1 MRRGLFATAFEK
13 QFPPLAPFADGREVG
28 KAAKD
33 WPQLNFVIYHSAYR
47 HVGGSPAEG
56 MAEWDQTG
64 RISWVSELPEI
75 PAKYGGTNVYG
86 HLRQLFPWSTVAGP
100 RLAPAFMCT
109 LLPGLGGSHVVC

>member
-64 RISWVSELPEI
+64 RISWVSELAEI
-75 PAKYGGTNVYG
+75 PAKYGVTHVYG
-86 HLRQLFPWSTVAGP
+86 DLGQLFAWATVAEPRLSPALVGRLRQGQGA
-100 RLAPAFMCT
+100 
-109 LLPGLGGSHVVC
+109 